1 MNKRFF
7 FCILLVWTS
16 IALTSFGLQAQKSD
30 PKTQSGLYLT
40 AEDYQNGKLT
50 LPNTYGK
57 SLKIRLKDFWGS
69 RYLEVEHEGQKYRF
83 HKDSI
88 YAYQDDK
95 GKVFRFFK
103 NYSNEYRL
111 LENKSLVI
119 YSMDETDTRGKGI
132 KRVTLYFFSTSLKES
147 IVPLTMENVK
157 NAFPEN
163 HRLHDEL
170 DKYFKKDGELAE
182 YDNRHKAFRINHIL
196 ESVLSQH

>member
-30 PKTQSGLYLT
+30 PKAQSGLYLN

-50 LPNTYGK
+50 LPNTSGK
-57 SLKIRLKDFWGS
+57 SHKIRLKNFWGS
-69 RYLEVEHEGQKYRF
+69 RYLEVEHGGQKYRF

-132 KRVTLYFFSTSLKES
+132 KRVTRYFFSTSLKEH

-157 NAFPEN
+157 NAFPDN
-163 HRLHDEL
+163 HKLHDEL
-170 DKYFKKDGELAE
+170 DKYFKKDQELTV

-196 ESVLSQH
+196 ESILSPH

>member
-30 PKTQSGLYLT
+30 SKTQSGLYLT

-50 LPNTYGK
+50 LPDTPGK
-57 SLKIRLKDFWGS
+57 SHKIRLKDFWGS

-103 NYSNEYRL
+103 TYSNEYRL
-111 LENKSLVI
+111 LENKGLVI
-119 YSMDETDTRGKGI
+119 YSMEVTDTRGKGV
-132 KRVTLYFFSTSLKES
+132 RRNTLYFFSTTLTASVL
-147 IVPLTMENVK
+147 PLTMENVK

-163 HRLHDEL
+163 HGLHNEL
-170 DKYFKKDGELAE
+170 DKYFKGDKELAA
-182 YDNRHKAFRINHIL
+182 YDGRHSMFRINHVLGSI
-196 ESVLSQH
+196 LSQH

>member
-1 MNKRFF
+1 M
-7 FCILLVWTS
+7 
-16 IALTSFGLQAQKSD
+16 TSFGLQAQKSD
-30 PKTQSGLYLT
+30 PKTPSGLYLT

-57 SLKIRLKDFWGS
+57 SHKIRLKDFWGS

-111 LENKSLVI
+111 LENKSLAI
-119 YSMDETDTRGKGI
+119 YSMTETDTRGKGA
-132 KRVTLYFFSTSLKES
+132 KWVTLYFFSTSLKES

-157 NAFPEN
+157 NAFPDN
-163 HRLHDEL
+163 HKLHDEL
-170 DKYFKKDGELAE
+170 DKYFKKDQELTM

-196 ESVLSQH
+196 ESVLPQH

>member
-1 MNKRFF
+1 MNKRLF
-7 FCILLVWTS
+7 FCITLVWTS

-30 PKTQSGLYLT
+30 PKTPSGLYLT

-57 SLKIRLKDFWGS
+57 SHKIRLKDFWGS

-111 LENKSLVI
+111 LENKSLAI
-119 YSMDETDTRGKGI
+119 YSMTETDTRGKGA
-132 KRVTLYFFSTSLKES
+132 KWVTLYFFSTSLKES

-157 NAFPEN
+157 NAFPDN
-163 HRLHDEL
+163 HKLHDEL
-170 DKYFKKDGELAE
+170 DKYFKKDQELTM
-182 YDNRHKAFRINHIL
+182 YDNRHKAFRINHVL
-196 ESVLSQH
+196 ESVLPQQ